1 MRLDVL
7 MNDLRLNVLPFL
19 ILLCL
24 LVQVAI
30 PKQNQL
36 IDLTLCIETF
46 LRNSPWYKHIK
57 LEFDKSK
64 EQYAAATAFK
74 YLSIESTFSSPYAFS
89 EGENEVFYSV
99 ENEYRLIRR
108 NTHTYTPS
116 FSFRSDYYL
125 PFDGRLS
132 SSAGVYYNSF
142 LSNLG
147 GDRKRLNTFVYI
159 DYEQPLFRENH
170 YSLDSK
176 IAEKEFKKS
185 ELRFNFGRNKL
196 IANVIDWFYS
206 VLQTQQKYE
215 LLKSQFRQKE
225 LTHHL
230 MKDKYKL
237 GKINELE
244 FLQSEIEYKNSELN
258 VLNQKELLENKM
270 TGLCLLIGISPDT
283 SYRCSGEMKIEE
295 FDLPLEECLDK
306 ALLNNQEILNAA
318 LAKEISD
325 LKIQKSTSTR
335 RFNLSLVSSLTFDNR
350 RDYLPVV
357 SDSRFYDWSV
367 GLRASLPL
375 WDGGKSS
382 AERNAEQIIHRQ
394 EEINLETM
402 RNSVIQNIK
411 KLYSAIWFERNRI
424 DILRNKTDLTRKA
437 LELSRRL
444 HEAGRLNMQD
454 LLESEIKA
462 KQAEIDLLNS
472 IINYNKQVNTL
483 KLETGM
489 DFGI

>member
-1 MRLDVL
+1 
-7 MNDLRLNVLPFL
+7 
-19 ILLCL
+19 
-24 LVQVAI
+24 
-30 PKQNQL
+30 
-36 IDLTLCIETF
+36 
-46 LRNSPWYKHIK
+46 
-57 LEFDKSK
+57 
-64 EQYAAATAFK
+64 
-74 YLSIESTFSSPYAFS
+74 
-89 EGENEVFYSV
+89 
-99 ENEYRLIRR
+99 
-108 NTHTYTPS
+108 
-116 FSFRSDYYL
+116 
-125 PFDGRLS
+125 
-132 SSAGVYYNSF
+132 
-142 LSNLG
+142 
-147 GDRKRLNTFVYI
+147 
-159 DYEQPLFRENH
+159 
-170 YSLDSK
+170 
-176 IAEKEFKKS
+176 
-185 ELRFNFGRNKL
+185 
-196 IANVIDWFYS
+196 
-206 VLQTQQKYE
+206 
-215 LLKSQFRQKE
+215 
-225 LTHHL
+225 

-394 EEINLETM
+394 EEINLETI

-444 HEAGRLNMQD
+444 QEAGRLNMQD

-462 KQAEIDLLNS
+462 KQAKIDLLNS